1 MDEAFP
7 EAPWLGK
14 MGQTLGNVRKLWRKP
29 WSYDHNYGI
38 SEKLGK
44 NGETGETMT
53 IQWLG
58 SASELHVS
66 ILFSKIHG
74 ELRIESYELSFP
86 TIDEQMMCLIF
97 RSAKIEV
104 Y

>member
-1 MDEAFP
+1 MTITMEF
-7 EAPWLGK
+7 
-14 MGQTLGNVRKLWRKP
+14 RKNW
-29 WSYDHNYGI
+29 
-38 SEKLGK
+38 EKY
-44 NGETGETMT
+44 GETGETMT

-86 TIDEQMMCLIF
+86 TIW
-97 RSAKIEV
+97 
-104 Y
+104 